1 MEKLEIMYYDKAIKA
16 LDLLVKNCA
25 DIEEVD
31 QVVKASIAD
40 ALFYIAEELHELNKN
55 INVRVDDGR

>member
-1 MEKLEIMYYDKAIKA
+1 MYYDKAIKA
-16 LDLLVKNCA
+16 LDLLVKKCA

-55 INVRVDDGR
+55 ISVGVDDGR